1 MQLNLLEQGVKVSY
15 FRTKKRALLQYLR
28 DHSGFVF
35 CHNIPSLLKELGFSI
50 YNPNEC
56 RLFIDSS
63 KRSLKCVLLH
73 NDNLFGVVPIGHSV
87 CLHEEHGDVKRVLEL
102 LQYDKH
108 NWIICVNL
116 KIVCFL
122 LGHQRGSTK
131 YPCFLCVWD
140 SKALEQRGEI
150 TPPAKT
156 C

>member
-87 CLHEEHGDVKRVLEL
+87 CLHEEHGDVNRVLEL

-122 LGHQRGSTK
+122 LGQQCGSTK

-140 SKALEQRGEI
+140 SKALEQLGDI